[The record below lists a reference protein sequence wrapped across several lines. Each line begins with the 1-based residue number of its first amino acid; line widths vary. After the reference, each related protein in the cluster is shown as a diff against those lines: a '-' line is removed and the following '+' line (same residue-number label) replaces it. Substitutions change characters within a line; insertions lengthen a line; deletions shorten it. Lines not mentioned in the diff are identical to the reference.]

1 MVVIKN
7 NKEMPYDS
15 NKIRRA
21 IIQAANQIKLPDF
34 DFIDSLTNEITT
46 KVVMKGK
53 NAVSNSEIENIVM
66 SVLYDKAPDI
76 ARQYSD
82 YKINK
87 ERINENPTEIEKVLY
102 STKEVKEENANKDT
116 ELTHIK
122 NSYLA
127 EIPSKEAMREALPK
141 DALEAHDR
149 GVVYFHDMSYS
160 FRSINKICA

>member
-1 MVVIKN
+1 MKLVIKD

-53 NAVSNSEIENIVM
+53 DAVSNSEIENIVM

-76 ARQYSD
+76 ARQYSN
-82 YKINK
+82 YKIDK
-87 ERINENPTEIEKVLY
+87 ERAK
-102 STKEVKEENANKDT
+102 
-116 ELTHIK
+116 K
-122 NSYLA
+122 NGEY
-127 EIPSKEAMREALPK
+127 
-141 DALEAHDR
+141 
-149 GVVYFHDMSYS
+149 
-160 FRSINKICA
+160 